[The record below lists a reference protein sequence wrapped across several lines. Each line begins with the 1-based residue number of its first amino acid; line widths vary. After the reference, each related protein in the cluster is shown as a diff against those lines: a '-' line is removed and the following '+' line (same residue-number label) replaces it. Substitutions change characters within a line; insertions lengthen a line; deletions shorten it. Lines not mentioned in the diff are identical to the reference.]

1 MAFFKRD
8 KTAITPRK
16 ETPQATTDMRP
27 AYQATTTSVS
37 AKSAN
42 HDDVKQAQ
50 SYVEQITAEMKSNA
64 DQQNMA
70 AKRMATLAQTIAK
83 MDTSLRQMQRFE
95 SQANKLEGELKL
107 LSKKY
112 EQKNSWAAEQ
122 ESKLINL
129 ERQHTETRQALE
141 VAKTEIAAR
150 TDREKADREKITQQT
165 RSLDSLTTTLSD
177 KDERITTL
185 TMTNQNMADD
195 LSEQSAELS
204 KQNRRVT
211 ELQKSLEELAV
222 KVDEKNKQ
230 NDALM
235 VEIKNLRL
243 DHNELKTKYF
253 ETSGALDNA
262 KYDLKTQK
270 ALFEES
276 LKRRDDE
283 SYALKSRIEQLNTQV
298 RIKENMSG
306 HLDEE
311 ILSLRTAIDSERSR
325 NERAEARL
333 REKSEE
339 VERSVRAMARS
350 KVEFENL
357 NAKFTT
363 ALEDL
368 DTLRKINQVQKQKL
382 ERYASIGGVTT
393 GQSLMPSESYR
404 AETSEPSLPT
414 PTPSNSPAADN
425 TVRILKAVKN
435 TGS

>member
-1 MAFFKRD
+1 MSIFKRD
-8 KTAITPRK
+8 KTVKPTAQPAPRAN
-16 ETPQATTDMRP
+16 TSNARP
-27 AYQATTTSVS
+27 LYQPTTTSVS
-37 AKSAN
+37 AKMAN
-42 HDDVKQAQ
+42 SDDVNQANE
-50 SYVEQITAEMKSNA
+50 YVEQITAEMKANA
-64 DQQNMA
+64 DQQTIA
-70 AKRMATLAQTIAK
+70 AKRMATLGRTISK
-83 MDTSLRQMQRFE
+83 MDASLRQFQRFE
-95 SQANKLEGELKL
+95 AQSVKLENELKL
-107 LSKKY
+107 LQSKY
-112 EQKNSWAAEQ
+112 DQKTSWASEQ
-122 ESKLINL
+122 ENKLINL
-129 ERQHTETRQALE
+129 ERQHVEVRQSLE

-150 TDREKADREKITQQT
+150 SDREKADREKLQKQT
-165 RSLDSLTTTLSD
+165 RELESQATQVADR
-177 KDERITTL
+177 DERISTL
-185 TMTNQNMADD
+185 TMTNQNLADD
-195 LSEQSAELS
+195 VSEQSAELS
-204 KQNRRVT
+204 KQNRRVM
-211 ELQKSLEELAV
+211 ELQKSLEEVAA

-230 NDALM
+230 NDQLM
-235 VEIKNLRL
+235 VELKNLRL
-243 DHNELKTKYF
+243 DHNELKSKYF

-262 KYDLKTQK
+262 KYDIKTQK

-311 ILSLRTAIDSERSR
+311 ILSLRTGIDSERAR
-325 NERAEARL
+325 NERAEDRL

-339 VERSVRAMARS
+339 VERNARALARS

-382 ERYASIGGVTT
+382 ERYASIGGVSS
-393 GQSLMPSESYR
+393 GQSLLPSESFR
-404 AETSEPSLPT
+404 KEQPAPVVKTA
-414 PTPSNSPAADN
+414 SNAPDK

>member
-1 MAFFKRD
+1 MSFFKRD
-8 KTAITPRK
+8 KKSETRKPITTASNSDI
-16 ETPQATTDMRP
+16 RP
-27 AYQATTTSVS
+27 IYKPTTTSVS
-37 AKSAN
+37 AKTASN
-42 HDDVKQAQ
+42 DDVKQAQ
-50 SYVEQITAEMKSNA
+50 SYVEGITAELKETA
-64 DQQNMA
+64 DKQNIA
-70 AKRMATLAQTIAK
+70 AKRMTTLGATIAK
-83 MDTSLRQMQRFE
+83 MDASLRQMQRFE
-95 SQANKLEGELKL
+95 SQANKLEADLKL
-107 LSKKY
+107 LQKKY
-112 EQKNSWAAEQ
+112 DQRSSWASEQ
-122 ESKLINL
+122 ENKLINL

-150 TDREKADREKITQQT
+150 VDREKADREKIEGQS
-165 RSLDSLTTTLSD
+165 RSIESLTTDLSD
-177 KDERITTL
+177 RDQRVATL
-185 TMTNQNMADD
+185 TMTNENLAEDV
-195 LSEQSAELS
+195 SEQSAELS

-211 ELQKSLEELAV
+211 ELQKSLETIGA

-235 VEIKNLRL
+235 VELKNLRL

-253 ETSGALDNA
+253 EASGALDNA
-262 KYDLKTQK
+262 KYDIKTQK
-270 ALFEES
+270 SMFEET

-311 ILSLRTAIDSERSR
+311 ILSLRTSIDTERSR
-325 NERAEARL
+325 SERTELRL

-339 VERSVRAMARS
+339 VERNVRALARA

-368 DTLRKINQVQKQKL
+368 ETLRKINQVQKQKL
-382 ERYASIGGVTT
+382 ERYASIGGVST
-393 GQSLMPSESYR
+393 GQSVMPSESYR
-404 AETSEPSLPT
+404 DTSQAPKT
-414 PTPSNSPAADN
+414 KAASNSPSKDGK
-425 TVRILKAVKN
+425 VRVLKAVKN